1 MLTIFNTKLSDI
13 VIVQTYI
20 LLRYVIISDKYKDKQ
35 YIFPL
40 SNQRWNN
47 YQITCKRHSGNR
59 GIL

>member
-40 SNQRWNN
+40 PNQRWNN
-47 YQITCKRHSGNR
+47 NQIT
-59 GIL
+59 